1 MSKRSWSDV
10 APDTEEAWQHLS
22 PGLLD
27 LIHLIDEEVL
37 AAQRATLSP
46 EVAATISEAT
56 YSLQNCFRYWEEL
69 VRNIENDWGQQESY
83 FVDEYV
89 NNLDS
94 RDNIDQIL
102 ARLPATA
109 GDTLGPL
116 LRELDQRF
124 YQGTTYDGG
133 IELQPWVAR
142 LRQGV
147 QLSERWYR
155 KPRVIPWH

>member
-1 MSKRSWSDV
+1 MSKRSWSEV
-10 APDTEEAWQHLS
+10 SPDTEEVWQHLL
-22 PGLLD
+22 PGLLGQ
-27 LIHLIDEEVL
+27 IRLIDQEVL
-37 AAQRATLSP
+37 AVQRANLSP
-46 EVAATISEAT
+46 DVAATISEPT
-56 YSLQNCFRYWEEL
+56 YSLRNRFRYWEEL
-69 VRNIENDWGQQESY
+69 VWNMANGWAGRGRY

-94 RDNIDQIL
+94 RDSIDEIL

-109 GDTLGPL
+109 GDALGPL

-124 YQGTTYDGG
+124 QQGTTYDGG
-133 IELQPWVAR
+133 TELQPWVAR
-142 LRQGV
+142 LRKGV